1 MEEERS
7 EQCDLEDFLQRAALP
22 LLFYAKKAKNEI
34 KADRADKAQGEQAEE
49 KSEQGA
55 RQSLLCIRLVAQQL
69 QSLAVERMA
78 PETEELALA
87 LAHWVSTEWCSPRI
101 EVVDYLPCCRDE
113 KSNFLLS
120 KNCDH
125 LKMKAVLDI
134 VLFAPMPDG
143 QEIGRQRLLHH
154 GPWHTFSPVP
164 GGWHTSYP
172 AGAALHRWEEVTAAG
187 LLLLAA
193 AKTFKQQRKQRS
205 AETEETQELCRRT
218 QETHP
223 AQRPAVLVYGA
234 CDGLLA
240 SFLAQHAPEVQVD
253 LLDGE
258 LSGLDLLQKHFN
270 LRLGGPGLLKGSCRV
285 LGKPQTEREGNPE
298 DSADVDSPD
307 VEVAADAC
315 ETNESETGE
324 RMAPRELYDGI
335 VVMKPFGQSFT
346 HNPSISSI
354 LSISQEGPGQHQE
367 HQVKSPLPLRNGGL
381 LLVEATPED
390 RDQLEK
396 LGEVLEL
403 NDLLQGDD
411 DLDADDATDSTVL
424 CIVTPRSARTLDGLQ
439 TPQMDSFEE
448 LICPESWF
456 ELLLERGGVVG
467 GAPDVLNAQKTR
479 VVPAG
484 KICPEDLAILKRLA
498 GRATGCGREIRSP
511 QSDSWQVLFLQTN
524 RFFEEEAPDLLK
536 RLADIARSVALGEKW
551 VTMEQADRLQARVV
565 EWHEQARQCTELADM
580 RALLPAVRHSG
591 LSGPQ
596 VPLRGSSGTGTS
608 TCTGVGDACLQSS
621 DRFELQTAFRFFR
634 ARMRCQNGDSRD
646 HPVLFQDS
654 GMDLPDIVLTGAR
667 ASSASAHRSTGWSL
681 AGTGSKFQQGRLL
694 EGCCHF
700 ALQQSA
706 AKPGRGPEADPSA
719 SFGNLKQSYRIAGRM
734 PVEAVNAAR
743 RVRGIGL
750 DGSVLEMPLLS
761 LENIT
766 LSSAR
771 HVTISP
777 HEPGE
782 GANPMEGRRSW
793 RFRARI
799 EGPIASFPAAVDV
812 GVGDIG
818 LFQALLSQ
826 PQETIGDFD
835 GPVALLGQDIMTQLP
850 LRYSAARGTLWFRH

>member
-565 EWHEQARQCTELADM
+565 EWHEQDAPGPGIPDPRHYDM
-580 RALLPAVRHSG
+580 DSLITVDVMCSEPGHDFLGGQLQTLEVDGLKEHSFQLCDILVFQAHKYHCVAPVVQGRRRALVLEFWDGPARHCPHRCTSFERIC
-591 LSGPQ
+591 PQ
-596 VPLRGSSGTGTS
+596 EHRLELGRHGEQIS
-608 TCTGVGDACLQSS
+608 TRKAV
-621 DRFELQTAFRFFR
+621 
-634 ARMRCQNGDSRD
+634 
-646 HPVLFQDS
+646 
-654 GMDLPDIVLTGAR
+654 
-667 ASSASAHRSTGWSL
+667 
-681 AGTGSKFQQGRLL
+681 GRLL
-694 EGCCHF
+694 PF
-700 ALQQSA
+700 RLA
-706 AKPGRGPEADPSA
+706 AKRRETGPRSR
-719 SFGNLKQSYRIAGRM
+719 SRS
-734 PVEAVNAAR
+734 
-743 RVRGIGL
+743 
-750 DGSVLEMPLLS
+750 
-761 LENIT
+761 
-766 LSSAR
+766 
-771 HVTISP
+771 ISILWQCN
-777 HEPGE
+777 EP
-782 GANPMEGRRSW
+782 
-793 RFRARI
+793 
-799 EGPIASFPAAVDV
+799 
-812 GVGDIG
+812 
-818 LFQALLSQ
+818 
-826 PQETIGDFD
+826 
-835 GPVALLGQDIMTQLP
+835 TQ
-850 LRYSAARGTLWFRH
+850 